1 MVPASLL
8 TVIVA
13 AALLAPWISPQN
25 PYDLATLRLE
35 DSYLSPAWTEEGQ
48 AEREKLDAERWTFP
62 LGSDQQGRDVYSAVL
77 YGLRMSLFVGASGT
91 AVALSIGTLVG
102 LFAGYFRGWPDAILM
117 RAADVQLSFPSVLIA
132 LFLMAVWGAGL
143 TKIIIAVGVVHWV
156 LYARI
161 ARGVVL
167 VEREKD
173 YIAAVRSLGA
183 HAPRI
188 MLRHLLPNTIT
199 PILVVSVVQ
208 FASIVILE
216 ATLSYLGL
224 GVPPTEPSLGT
235 LIHNGYEDFFS
246 GRWWVW
252 FFPGFA
258 LMSLMLSINWLG
270 DLLRTE
276 FQLEG

>member
-1 MVPASLL
+1 MIPASLL

-48 AEREKLDAERWTFP
+48 EEREKLDATRWSFP
-62 LGSDQQGRDVYSAVL
+62 LGSDKQGRDVYSAVL

-167 VEREKD
+167 LEREKD

-183 HAPRI
+183 RAPRI

-235 LIHNGYEDFFS
+235 LINNGYDDFFS

-258 LMSLMLSINWLG
+258 LMSLMLAINWLG

>member
-1 MVPASLL
+1 LL
-8 TVIVA
+8 TLIVG
-13 AALLAPWISPQN
+13 AALLAPWISPQD
-25 PYDLATLRLE
+25 PYDLAALRLE
-35 DSYLSPAWTEEGQ
+35 DSYLSPAWSDEGPG
-48 AEREKLDAERWTFP
+48 EREKIEVEEWSFF
-62 LGSDQQGRDVYSAVL
+62 LGSDKQGHDVYSAVL

-91 AVALSIGTLVG
+91 VLALSIGLSVG
-102 LFAGYFRGWPDAILM
+102 LFAGYYRGWPDALLM

-143 TKIIIAVGVVHWV
+143 GKIIIAVGIVHWV

-167 VEREKD
+167 LEREKD
-173 YIAAVRSLGA
+173 YVAAVRSLGA
-183 HAPRI
+183 RSPRI
-188 MLRHLLPNTIT
+188 MLRHLLPNTVT

-224 GVPPTEPSLGT
+224 GVPPTKPSLGM
-235 LIHNGYEDFFS
+235 LIRNGYEEFFS
-246 GRWWVW
+246 GHWWVW
-252 FFPGFA
+252 FFPGVA
-258 LMSLMLSINWLG
+258 LLCLLLTINWLG
-270 DLLRTE
+270 DLLREE